1 MKKLMMLA
9 VAALTWTACGNK
21 GSQASVDADSTQV
34 ATDTLGTAGVP
45 QDSVTMAA
53 FDINKYVDEMV
64 DKAMVW
70 YSKGADDVR
79 LIAYAL
85 VDVDGDGHPEVWVKG
100 DEGQDYQ
107 GVYSIV
113 NDTVTLLASSDVRSE
128 LEFYKGAVGFSG
140 YYGDGLSR
148 KGFTFVKNSREGDS
162 YFHEN
167 KFDNSSEEQEDL
179 YDEFMKNGDD
189 CSEEE
194 WARAEQLLGDTIS
207 LSPVW
212 HPIERKMKLS
222 DYAE

>member
-1 MKKLMMLA
+1 MKKLLISAFA
-9 VAALTWTACGNK
+9 VLTWTASGNK
-21 GSQASVDADSTQV
+21 SSQASVDADSTQAAIDILSV
-34 ATDTLGTAGVP
+34 AEAP
-45 QDSVTMAA
+45 QDSVPMAA

-64 DKAMVW
+64 DKAEIW
-70 YSKGADDVR
+70 YSKSADDVR

-85 VDVDGDGHPEVWVKG
+85 VDIDGDGHPEVWVRG

-107 GVYSIV
+107 GVYSVV

-167 KFDNSSEEQEDL
+167 QFNTSSEEQEDIH
-179 YDEFMKNGDD
+179 DDKMKNGRS
-189 CSEEE
+189 CSEDE
-194 WARAEQLLGDTIS
+194 WTRAEQLLGDTITV
-207 LSPVW
+207 PPEW
-212 HPIERKMKLS
+212 HPIEKKPNLS

>member
-1 MKKLMMLA
+1 MMILA
-9 VAALTWTACGNK
+9 VAALAWTACGNK
-21 GSQASVDADSTQV
+21 VQGWTSDGDSAEVEIQDSLVNTVEVDV
-34 ATDTLGTAGVP
+34 RETDTL
-45 QDSVTMAA
+45 

-64 DKAMVW
+64 EKAMVW
-70 YSKGADDVR
+70 YSKSDDDVR
-79 LIAYAL
+79 LIAYTL
-85 VDVDGDGHPEVWVKG
+85 VDIDGDGHPEVWVRG

-113 NDTVTLLASSDVRSE
+113 KDTVTLLASSDVRSE

-148 KGFTFVKNSREGDS
+148 EGFTFVKNSREDDT

-167 KFDNSSEEQEDL
+167 KFNIFSEEQEEIHDIRV
-179 YDEFMKNGDD
+179 KNGED

-194 WARAEQLLGDTIS
+194 WARAEQLLGDTITVT
-207 LSPVW
+207 PIW

>member
-1 MKKLMMLA
+1 
-9 VAALTWTACGNK
+9 
-21 GSQASVDADSTQV
+21 
-34 ATDTLGTAGVP
+34 
-45 QDSVTMAA
+45 MAA

-64 DKAMVW
+64 DKAEIW
-70 YSKGADDVR
+70 YSKSADDVR

-85 VDVDGDGHPEVWVKG
+85 VDIDGDGHPEVWVRG

-107 GVYSIV
+107 GVYSVV

-148 KGFTFVKNSREGDS
+148 KGFTFVKNSREDDS

-167 KFDNSSEEQEDL
+167 QFNTSSEEQEDIH
-179 YDEFMKNGDD
+179 DDKMKNGRS
-189 CSEEE
+189 CSEDE
-194 WARAEQLLGDTIS
+194 WTRAEQLLGDTITVT
-207 LSPVW
+207 PEW
-212 HPIERKMKLS
+212 HPIEKKPNLS